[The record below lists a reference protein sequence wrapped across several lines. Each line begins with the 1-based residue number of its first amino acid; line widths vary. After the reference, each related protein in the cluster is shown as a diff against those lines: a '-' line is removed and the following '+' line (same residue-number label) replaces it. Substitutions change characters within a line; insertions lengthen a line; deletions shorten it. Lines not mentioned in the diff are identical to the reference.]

1 MTVIVL
7 YFSMDFGIDPLLSN
21 AGLKKYLANRVFFP
35 KVSDKNCS
43 KTISRDGAI
52 SLKLMDKSGLLLITI
67 YYISGK
73 LLN

>member
-1 MTVIVL
+1 
-7 YFSMDFGIDPLLSN
+7 MDFGIDPLLNN

-52 SLKLMDKSGLLLITI
+52 SLKMFKING
-67 YYISGK
+67 
-73 LLN
+73 